1 MDEERGSLLPPGR
14 RAVEPAIRGLMG
26 TAREQAPRK
35 RWHER
40 ASTLLVAAVAAI
52 LALGAVARSLAAV
65 ARSSGAALARPPD
78 ALDETTRR
86 TSEVGTAWRADGGV
100 TTTLSAE
107 DFLAFDSVQTWLA
120 GLGVDWAT
128 LDDDAR
134 LESVAARTCSDA
146 SRRRRGCHA
155 ERPRRRVAATPRP
168 PRGSYVD
175 LPCGDESRRVRGDDY
190 AAATCEHSVETGAR
204 LRYLPSKVEVFVDS
218 AAIAKDV
225 PGAEYGNVVI
235 SLGNNAAATDRTYVA
250 NLLVVID
257 YATGSLLQVVPTF
270 DGKSY
275 PTLETNQ
282 TCLAGRH
289 TSRRLRDAGGGS
301 RRRRGAR
308 RGHSEDGSRR
318 RRGMDSPRTGR
329 GDAAGRHV
337 DRPSAQVL
345 RPQVQGPGHAPRRG
359 RREPDRGRRFL

>member
-1 MDEERGSLLPPGR
+1 MPPTVHVVAAAEILPRKSPPWPRCRRDPSSDVVPLEPLVRTPNRAGRGGTKRQPQAFFARAERWTINSMDEERGSLLPPGR

-168 PRGSYVD
+168 PRGS
-175 LPCGDESRRVRGDDY
+175 
-190 AAATCEHSVETGAR
+190 SVW
-204 LRYLPSKVEVFVDS
+204 
-218 AAIAKDV
+218 
-225 PGAEYGNVVI
+225 
-235 SLGNNAAATDRTYVA
+235 
-250 NLLVVID
+250 
-257 YATGSLLQVVPTF
+257 
-270 DGKSY
+270 
-275 PTLETNQ
+275 
-282 TCLAGRH
+282 
-289 TSRRLRDAGGGS
+289 
-301 RRRRGAR
+301 
-308 RGHSEDGSRR
+308 
-318 RRGMDSPRTGR
+318 
-329 GDAAGRHV
+329 
-337 DRPSAQVL
+337 
-345 RPQVQGPGHAPRRG
+345 
-359 RREPDRGRRFL
+359 